1 MAQIAHMHN
10 TPSYTQ
16 GAHTSTNTT
25 TLSPHTHSTYA
36 YLSSYDERHKTDGAD
51 DGEENDGRD
60 EVARLDLVG
69 FALGQQVHRLDDPR
83 QAQAEEDVHA
93 VAACSVR
100 VMYVNQLMNQQT
112 RPQSCDYPLDQVR
125 DIFYIQ
131 QRSCT
136 LCTAHAQKGKYKT
149 SFHVHV

>member
-83 QAQAEEDVHA
+83 
-93 VAACSVR
+93 
-100 VMYVNQLMNQQT
+100 
-112 RPQSCDYPLDQVR
+112 
-125 DIFYIQ
+125 
-131 QRSCT
+131 
-136 LCTAHAQKGKYKT
+136 
-149 SFHVHV
+149 